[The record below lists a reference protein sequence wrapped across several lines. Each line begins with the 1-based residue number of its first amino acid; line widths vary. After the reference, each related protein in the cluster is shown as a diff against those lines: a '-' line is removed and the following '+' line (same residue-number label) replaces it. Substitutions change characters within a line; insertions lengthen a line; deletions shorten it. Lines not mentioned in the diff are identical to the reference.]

1 MNIKKSLIAEMIDAH
16 VLLPS
21 KCDEI
26 NYLSEIP
33 AKNGAKCS
41 TEHFE

>member
-1 MNIKKSLIAEMIDAH
+1 MIDAH

-33 AKNGAKCS
+33 AKNGAECKEGRKEVLYFAGVS
-41 TEHFE
+41 